1 MPSSNVIQFS
11 TSSLAN
17 SIKKGN
23 AILGI
28 SSVDYGPTSTTGFW
42 NGITPPSGGYTIYV
56 SRSALGPNIYTPSS
70 NNELI
75 TYSSKI
81 ANIPFTSTSGAL
93 AWFATQSNS
102 IVVNKSYPD
111 IVTNGLILLNDASFT
126 PSYPT
131 TASVW
136 YDVSGNNKN
145 GSLINGPLF
154 DSNRGAIV
162 FDGINE
168 IVTYGTGNTFFPL
181 PSFSIELTFQSKGTV
196 PTTGTRP
203 GLFGFTFGIR
213 AIFNSANDIQFAITS
228 GSVLQN
234 LNYSHTSN
242 FRDDGK
248 WYNIIFQATP
258 TNSYIYLNGELKAS
272 RSVVW
277 LGSTIWPT
285 NGWNLARDNNDGF
298 YFFTGSISNFKLY
311 NKILSQTEI
320 NQNYYGGPI
329 VTDGLV
335 FAVDASN
342 IVSYESGSTT
352 TYSLTGSLSGS
363 LINGVGYSNSNSGVF
378 VFDGVD
384 DFISVNNPQ
393 SLNPGTGSFSL
404 DFWCNVSTNVSTS
417 SASCLLEARGTSLY
431 GFLAIGYRNNGRM
444 QLFINDNVTPAQ
456 NVYQSTTTPVQR
468 GVWIHEAMVVDRST
482 QQITFYYNGVQT
494 GDKVTITDTGSI
506 DPGSGYVYWIGG
518 DRGGS
523 EMNGTIAITRQY
535 NRVLSAQ
542 EIAQNF
548 NAQRTRFGV

>member
-196 PTTGTRP
+196 PTTGTAP
-203 GLFGFTFGIR
+203 GLFGFTYGIR
-213 AIFNSANDIQFAITS
+213 ALFTSANNIQFGVSS
-228 GSVLQN
+228 GSSAGNQP
-234 LNYSHTSN
+234 LNYTHTSN

-277 LGSTIWPT
+277 LGDTVWPT
-285 NGWNLARDNNDGF
+285 NGWNLARDNNNVN
-298 YFFTGSISNFKLY
+298 YFFTGSISNFKMY
-311 NKILSQTEI
+311 NKALTQAEIL
-320 NQNYYGGPI
+320 QNYYGGPI

-335 FAVDASN
+335 LALDAGN
-342 IVSYESGSTT
+342 LVSYESGSTT
-352 TYSLTGSLSGS
+352 TYSLTGSNSGS
-363 LINGVGYSNSNSGVF
+363 LVNGVGYSSVNGGTWN
-378 VFDGVD
+378 FDGVD
-384 DFISVNNPQ
+384 DYTSFTA
-393 SLNPGTGSFSL
+393 PGLGGTATVEM
-404 DFWCNVSTNVSTS
+404 WCK
-417 SASCLLEARGTSLY
+417 
-431 GFLAIGYRNNGRM
+431 I
-444 QLFINDNVTPAQ
+444 
-456 NVYQSTTTPVQR
+456 
-468 GVWIHEAMVVDRST
+468 
-482 QQITFYYNGVQT
+482 
-494 GDKVTITDTGSI
+494 
-506 DPGSGYVYWIGG
+506 GSGYSDKMFCGWLYYDVWCSGGRIGYNTANSDLYG
-518 DRGGS
+518 ISQATVNSLGIVNQWAHYVFEFRSDVSYTNNKIYINCVLQTLSQQLSTEAPPNRSFNSGNGRIADWGAGGYNMPMS
-523 EMNGTIAITRQY
+523 CAIFRVY
-535 NRVLSAQ
+535 NRSLSQQEVL
-542 EIAQNF
+542 QNF